1 MIEGIVKK
9 IMMTGINKYAQAY
22 GTSNDNVQIKVT
34 DDENGNVFYTMC
46 NDFKDV
52 ESVTFLNIM
61 NKKID
66 FLGYEGLASPFLKKT
81 LAIFAEEAGCE
92 VSKVNCFIMKHK
104 ETLGLAFYNQFKSG
118 KNILLGKQLAEL
130 GL

>member
-22 GTSNDNVQIKVT
+22 GTSNDNIQIKVT

-52 ESVTFLNIM
+52 ETVTFLNIM
-61 NKKID
+61 DKKID
-66 FLGYEGLASPFLKKT
+66 FLGYEGLASPFLKKA
-81 LAIFAEEAGCE
+81 LGIFAEEAGCE
-92 VSKVNCFIMKHK
+92 LPNVKCFIMKHK
-104 ETLGLAFYNQFKSG
+104 ETLGLAFYNGYKCGKSISIG
-118 KNILLGKQLAEL
+118 VQLKQL